1 MSTATLPALD
11 GVIGWIESRNDPF
24 ALRFEPSVFSGSR
37 FVDYALLQVIQQCN
51 NCSEDTSRV
60 IASTSWGAFQ
70 VMGFNLYNSP
80 FNYRGKIATF
90 ACDANKQLQ
99 IFYDYVDVKNI
110 AYTVSDLAA
119 SALKREHFGL
129 LYNGSASY
137 ADNIVASLKHYGVNV
152 T

>member
-1 MSTATLPALD
+1 MSSVPLPLLSSL
-11 GVIGWIESRNDPF
+11 IGWIESRNDPF

-37 FVDYALLQVIQQCN
+37 FVDNALLQIIQQCN
-51 NCSEDTSRV
+51 NCDENTARV

-80 FNYRGKIATF
+80 FNYRGKIAAF
-90 ACDANKQLQ
+90 ACDTNKQLQ
-99 IFYDYVDVKNI
+99 IFNDYIDAKNI

-119 SALKREHFGL
+119 SSLKREHFGL

-137 ADNIVASLKHYGVNV
+137 AGNIVASLNHYGVNV